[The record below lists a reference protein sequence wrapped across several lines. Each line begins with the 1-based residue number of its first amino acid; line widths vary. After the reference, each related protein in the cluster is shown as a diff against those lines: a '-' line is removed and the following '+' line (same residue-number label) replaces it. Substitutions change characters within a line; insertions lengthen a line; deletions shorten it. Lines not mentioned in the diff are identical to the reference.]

1 MRSSVDKPNP
11 TRRIGMK
18 AQASPAPKPDKPERK
33 QTPAKTISER
43 EKKLFAFLDEVG
55 RLVAKLVPHID

>member
-1 MRSSVDKPNP
+1 
-11 TRRIGMK
+11 MK